1 MKADD
6 FKKILRETVNEEL
19 KKVLPELLKGYFD
32 SSNKTKVSENNS
44 LTIPN
49 ELPQVINKNVKKE
62 IKQYAKNPILNQI
75 LNETVVKI
83 PTDGSMVQSDQY
95 THSVIDSQQLPG
107 SLSNV
112 FNKNYST
119 LLKAVDAKSKK
130 QR

>member
-95 THSVIDSQQLPG
+95 THSVIDSQQLPE

>member
-49 ELPQVINKNVKKE
+49 ELPQVINENVKKE

-95 THSVIDSQQLPG
+95 THSVIDSQQLPE